1 MIRLTQM
8 DKFNNFH
15 YAMYLANQLY
25 DLNILPD
32 NFEEIGLVAWNQ
44 IGNKRNRLYRI
55 CLEVSP
61 QNNSV
66 ELPSNCDE
74 IEAVTYGFEDWNYT
88 SSTLPNG
95 DYNSQFVES
104 YIESKKAFKDP
115 LYVSGRYVKYTRVGD
130 TLYLDQSYG
139 GRVNILYKG
148 EILDEEGLPQITDK
162 EALAIATFCAYLTK
176 FKEGLRTNNPNTIKF
191 SQELERKWY
200 TQCDEAR
207 VPDYI
212 SQNEMNEILDAKTSW
227 NRKIFNKSLKPTK

>member
-1 MIRLTQM
+1 
-8 DKFNNFH
+8 
-15 YAMYLANQLY
+15 
-25 DLNILPD
+25 
-32 NFEEIGLVAWNQ
+32 
-44 IGNKRNRLYRI
+44 
-55 CLEVSP
+55 
-61 QNNSV
+61 
-66 ELPSNCDE
+66 
-74 IEAVTYGFEDWNYT
+74 VTYGFEDWNYT

-104 YIESKKAFKDP
+104 YIEGKKAFKDP

-200 TQCDEAR
+200 T
-207 VPDYI
+207 
-212 SQNEMNEILDAKTSW
+212 
-227 NRKIFNKSLKPTK
+227 